1 MLFVMKILLDN
12 GHGYNTPGKRS
23 PDERLREYV
32 YTRQITLEIDKE
44 LKKLGYDSER
54 IVIED
59 NDVSLTAR
67 CNRVNKFCDK
77 LGASNVILIS
87 VHVNAAGNGGWL
99 AARGWCAYTSKGKT
113 KSDELAEHLYMAAE
127 KYLEGH
133 KIRRDKSDGDA
144 DQEANFTVLAKTKC
158 PAVLTENLF
167 QDNKEDVNFLLSA
180 EGRKAIVDLHV
191 QGIISYIKAVKG

>member
-1 MLFVMKILLDN
+1 MKILLDN

-23 PDERLREYV
+23 PDDRLREYA

-54 IVIED
+54 IVTED

-67 CNRVNKFCDK
+67 CNRVNNFCDK
-77 LGASNVILIS
+77 LGSNNVIFIS
-87 VHVNAAGNGGWL
+87 VHVNAAGNGGWM
-99 AARGWCAYTSKGKT
+99 AASGWSAYTSRGKT

-127 KYLEGH
+127 KCLKGH
-133 KIRRDKSDGDA
+133 KIRRDKSDGDS
-144 DQEANFTVLAKTKC
+144 DQEANFTVLVKTKC

-191 QGIISYIKAVKG
+191 QGIISYIKAVQG

>member
-1 MLFVMKILLDN
+1 MKILLDN

-23 PDERLREYV
+23 PDDRLREYD

-54 IVIED
+54 IVPED
-59 NDVSLTAR
+59 SDISLTAR

-77 LGASNVILIS
+77 LGSNNVIFIS
-87 VHVNAAGNGGWL
+87 IHVNAAGNRGWM
-99 AARGWCAYTSKGKT
+99 AARGWSAYTSKGKT
-113 KSDELAEHLYMAAE
+113 KSEELAEHLYMAAE
-127 KYLEGH
+127 KCLEGH
-133 KIRRDKSDGDA
+133 KIRRDKSDGDS
-144 DQEANFTVLAKTKC
+144 DQEANFTVLVKTKC

-167 QDNKEDVNFLLSA
+167 QDNKQDVDFLLSV
-180 EGRKAIVDLHV
+180 EGRQAIVDLHV

>member
-1 MLFVMKILLDN
+1 MKILLDN

-23 PDERLREYV
+23 PDDRLREYV

-54 IVIED
+54 IVTED

-77 LGASNVILIS
+77 LGSNNVILVS

-99 AARGWCAYTSKGKT
+99 AVRGWSAYTSKGKT
-113 KSDELAEHLYMAAE
+113 KSDELAEHLYIAAE

-133 KIRRDKSDGDA
+133 KLRRDKSDGDS
-144 DQEANFTVLAKTKC
+144 DQEADFTVLTKTKC
-158 PAVLTENLF
+158 SAVLTENLF